1 MLGPVEVTAGGGPVE
16 LGRAQ
21 RRAVLAY
28 LLLNSGRT
36 VSADQLVDA
45 LWGDAP
51 PATART
57 QIQVAI
63 SAVRRALRAAGR
75 DSIRSGP
82 GGYQV
87 TVTPDEFDVAQFTD
101 RVQTARGL
109 GATQYAADE
118 VRAALTLWRGTPLA
132 GVTAA
137 YAPIVRAHLEEKQ
150 RAAYDMLFGIELDH
164 GRHREVIPEL
174 TALAEAHPLHEDLAG
189 RLMLALYRAGRPA
202 DALAAYQTIRRSLV
216 EDLGIEPSA
225 ALRGLHQSVLTGDPT
240 LDLPTTVTVSARG
253 TSTLP
258 HDVPDFTGRAAE
270 LARLDAIAGTA
281 VAVISG
287 PGGVGKTALAVRW
300 AHANA
305 HRFPDGRFY
314 VDLHGYGPR
323 DPMAPAE
330 ALRHVLLTLGFPGG
344 DVPARVDAAAALYRA
359 RLAGAK
365 ALILLDNA
373 VTADQVRPLL
383 PGGPG
388 PTVLV
393 TSRDRLGG
401 LIAGDGATGIGLAEL
416 GAAESADLLTR
427 MVGADRAAREPQAL
441 ADLAVTCGRLPLA
454 LRIAA
459 ANLVDRPEDMIREH
473 ADRLAA
479 PNRLGRFVVA
489 GDPRRTLRAVI
500 DQSVE
505 RLTPV
510 QQTVLRSLP
519 ALPGADFGIRVLAGV
534 LELPRDEVS
543 VLLKQLVDAW
553 LVVEPTP
560 GRFTLHD
567 LVREYAASLIDD
579 NADVQRRALAT
590 YVTTTAA
597 AHQRIAERTPDD
609 GSGKPVF
616 ESVADAM
623 AWFDVEAANL
633 LSVKSAAGEQ
643 GHPDWGRSLGLMLRP
658 YLRVRSQ
665 RPDWTAVCEV
675 GLRLAIE
682 LDDTSVDVYLLSAG
696 GAVHRRRRQ
705 YAAARTTLLRAL
717 EVAVAQ
723 DEPALTGHIQDMIA
737 TGADPATEYADA
749 QTRLDHA
756 LALAARADDDY
767 LAMTVYI
774 GRGLLSGLRK
784 AYVEAIGDFQLG
796 LAIAE
801 RLGRPHPIGVA
812 RHNLAYAWH
821 QLGDRPK
828 AVEHASLSAAVADQA
843 GLVDLAARGR
853 ELLAMTD
860 TDDRAY

>member
-1 MLGPVEVTAGGGPVE
+1 MWFTVLGPVEVTAAGRPVE

-28 LLLNSGRT
+28 LLFNSGRS
-36 VSADQLVDA
+36 VSADQLVDV
-45 LWGDAP
+45 LWGDTP

-63 SAVRRALRAAGR
+63 SAVRRALREAGR
-75 DSIRSGP
+75 DPIQSGP

-87 TVTPDEFDVAQFTD
+87 TVTPDEFDLAQFTA

-137 YAPIVRAHLEEKQ
+137 YAPVVRAHLEEKQ
-150 RAAYDMLFGIELDH
+150 RAAYDMLFGIELDR

-174 TALAEAHPLHEDLAG
+174 TALAEAHPLHEDMAG

-202 DALAAYQTIRRSLV
+202 DALAAYQKIRLSLV

-225 ALRGLHQSVLTGDPT
+225 ALRGLHQSVLAGDAS
-240 LDLPTTVTVSARG
+240 LDLPATVTVASRG

-270 LARLDAIAGTA
+270 LARLDAVPGVA
-281 VAVISG
+281 VTVISG

-300 AHANA
+300 AHGNA

-323 DPMAPAE
+323 EPMAPAE
-330 ALRHVLLTLGFPGG
+330 ALRHVLRALGFPGG
-344 DVPARVDAAAALYRA
+344 DVPADVDAAAALYRA

-373 VTADQVRPLL
+373 ATADQVRPLL

-388 PTVLV
+388 PMVLV

-401 LIAGDGATGIGLAEL
+401 LIAGDGAARIELAEL
-416 GAAESADLLTR
+416 GVAESADLLTR
-427 MVGADRAAREPQAL
+427 IVGGDRTARDPQAV
-441 ADLAVTCGRLPLA
+441 ADLATACGRLPLA

-459 ANLVDRPEDMIREH
+459 ANLADRPEDTIRQY

-510 QQTVLRSLP
+510 QQAVLRYLP
-519 ALPGADFGIRVLAGV
+519 ALPGADFGIQVLAGV
-534 LELPRDEVS
+534 LELPRDEVG

-560 GRFTLHD
+560 GRFT
-567 LVREYAASLIDD
+567 
-579 NADVQRRALAT
+579 
-590 YVTTTAA
+590 
-597 AHQRIAERTPDD
+597 
-609 GSGKPVF
+609 
-616 ESVADAM
+616 
-623 AWFDVEAANL
+623 
-633 LSVKSAAGEQ
+633 
-643 GHPDWGRSLGLMLRP
+643 
-658 YLRVRSQ
+658 
-665 RPDWTAVCEV
+665 
-675 GLRLAIE
+675 
-682 LDDTSVDVYLLSAG
+682 
-696 GAVHRRRRQ
+696 
-705 YAAARTTLLRAL
+705 
-717 EVAVAQ
+717 
-723 DEPALTGHIQDMIA
+723 
-737 TGADPATEYADA
+737 
-749 QTRLDHA
+749 
-756 LALAARADDDY
+756 
-767 LAMTVYI
+767 
-774 GRGLLSGLRK
+774 
-784 AYVEAIGDFQLG
+784 
-796 LAIAE
+796 
-801 RLGRPHPIGVA
+801 
-812 RHNLAYAWH
+812 
-821 QLGDRPK
+821 
-828 AVEHASLSAAVADQA
+828 
-843 GLVDLAARGR
+843 
-853 ELLAMTD
+853 
-860 TDDRAY
+860 